1 MSVLL
6 PKRIAKK
13 GSTIETEQKEDRN
26 EDSEP
31 IASRPL
37 QQVHLI
43 WEENLGK
50 EQIQWMAASHLLFPG
65 NQIFF

>member
-6 PKRIAKK
+6 PNRRIAKK

-43 WEENLGK
+43 
-50 EQIQWMAASHLLFPG
+50 
-65 NQIFF
+65 

>member
-6 PKRIAKK
+6 HKRRIAEM
-13 GSTIETEQKEDRN
+13 GSTIESEQKEDRN

-31 IASRPL
+31 ITSKPL

-43 WEENLGK
+43 
-50 EQIQWMAASHLLFPG
+50 
-65 NQIFF
+65 